1 LNYRSVQHEE
11 RQSVGIRHGMT
22 QSVFIKSVSSPISLT
37 TYRDK
42 SADRLQGLLRDCCM
56 WILKRHRSNH
66 RTIVLGGFL
75 SSAPQTPSALHYL
88 QFRFPDGI

>member
-11 RQSVGIRHGMT
+11 RQAVRIRHGMT

-42 SADRLQGLLRDCCM
+42 TVGWLQGLLRGCYM
-56 WILKRHRSNH
+56 
-66 RTIVLGGFL
+66 
-75 SSAPQTPSALHYL
+75 
-88 QFRFPDGI
+88 